1 MSTFSI
7 RHRFF
12 GSKQAINIISNGID
26 NFSRLAMVDQ
36 GLAMDRGI
44 TINGLVQMRGYVED
58 TIKDF
63 FRKQVVDGPSSF
75 VQVAN
80 GTDGFAQAML
90 RKMILEL
97 ALLNGLSW
105 ADGT

>member
-1 MSTFSI
+1 MSIFLI

-26 NFSRLAMVDQ
+26 NFGRLAVVYQ
-36 GLAMDRGI
+36 GLVMDRGI
-44 TINGLVQMRGYVED
+44 TINGLVQVRGYVED

-63 FRKQVVDGPSSF
+63 FRK
-75 VQVAN
+75 
-80 GTDGFAQAML
+80 
-90 RKMILEL
+90 L
-97 ALLNGLSW
+97 A